1 MTSERSD
8 LITKILRHEW
18 GFKGMVL
25 LKNLK
30 NTLPIKS
37 NVKNVAVFG
46 TILI

>member
-8 LITKILRHEW
+8 LITETLRHEW
-18 GFKGMVL
+18 GFKRMVL
-25 LKNLK
+25 LKNIK